1 MRYQITVR
9 YGSTNHRYHTYSV
22 ETEDARAALEGA
34 ALEMP
39 PEIVGEV
46 DLVEVRVAPDPDS
59 RSYIGE

>member
-9 YGSTNHRYHTYSV
+9 YGSANQRHHTYFV

-46 DLVEVRVAPDPDS
+46 DLVEVRVAPDPDN

>member
-1 MRYQITVR
+1 M
-9 YGSTNHRYHTYSV
+9 

-39 PEIVGEV
+39 PEIVEEV

>member
-9 YGSTNHRYHTYSV
+9 YGSANQRYHTYFV

-39 PEIVGEV
+39 PEIVEEG
-46 DLVEVRVAPDPDS
+46 DLVEVRVAPDPDN